1 MDRIRKLVIGSEEN
15 LRKKNILWN
24 MVGSMVYSFATMLLS
39 VAVLRVLGEGPGDI
53 FVYAFTAGQQLLTI
67 AYFGV
72 RTFHITDIGGEY
84 TFGDY
89 LALRYIT
96 CGITVAGGLVWAL
109 TGNRSREEALI
120 LFFMVF
126 YKMLDGFADVY
137 ESEFQRDGRLHL
149 TGKSSAFRTLL
160 SVAAFVI
167 CMYTSKSLK
176 ISCAAAVA
184 AGIAGVWLFDM
195 LVLQAVPDVNYR
207 SNFYHCARLF
217 GSCLSIALASFL
229 ELYVFSAAKYGVYN
243 YMEEGA
249 ASAFNAI
256 FLPTSIINLAAG
268 FVLRPML
275 TMLSRRW
282 QQQAIRHFCTVV
294 AKTVLLI
301 AALTVLALGVG
312 WFAGIPVLELVY
324 HLELSEYR
332 NALLI
337 IVAGGGLYACTTLF
351 YYVLV
356 ILRRQAALLIGY
368 GAAAA
373 AALVITAPMVRR
385 WGMAGAAASYCA
397 LMGMLVLIFMLCSA
411 AGVLRARAALRKS
424 Q

>member
-1 MDRIRKLVIGSEEN
+1 M
-15 LRKKNILWN
+15 
-24 MVGSMVYSFATMLLS
+24 
-39 VAVLRVLGEGPGDI
+39 
-53 FVYAFTAGQQLLTI
+53 
-67 AYFGV
+67 
-72 RTFHITDIGGEY
+72 
-84 TFGDY
+84 
-89 LALRYIT
+89 
-96 CGITVAGGLVWAL
+96 
-109 TGNRSREEALI
+109 
-120 LFFMVF
+120 
-126 YKMLDGFADVY
+126 
-137 ESEFQRDGRLHL
+137 
-149 TGKSSAFRTLL
+149 
-160 SVAAFVI
+160 
-167 CMYTSKSLK
+167 
-176 ISCAAAVA
+176 
-184 AGIAGVWLFDM
+184 
-195 LVLQAVPDVNYR
+195 
-207 SNFYHCARLF
+207 
-217 GSCLSIALASFL
+217 
-229 ELYVFSAAKYGVYN
+229 
-243 YMEEGA
+243 
-249 ASAFNAI
+249 
-256 FLPTSIINLAAG
+256 
-268 FVLRPML
+268 LRPML

-324 HLELSEYR
+324 HLKLSEYR